1 MGWQSVQT
9 DCTKCTHNIA
19 VSERE
24 TICLQW
30 YDVLPCCGACQ
41 GCSTLYMIW
50 QKWLYMKC
58 RWDYGLAISSN
69 RQHQMHS
76 QHRSVWTWNNLFA
89 VIWCLTMLWSLPR
102 LFYTIYDID
111 KNDYIWNVGGT
122 MGWQSVQ
129 TDCTKC
135 TQNTA
140 VSECE
145 TMCLHWCLTMLWSPL
160 RRCSRCGVRMVLPS
174 AHAASSTEHR
184 PYNTTQLLRLK
195 HNNKKYIYTYCIN
208 YNNNLK

>member
-1 MGWQSVQT
+1 MHSQHCSDWTWKNLFAVMSYHAVEPAKVVLHYIWYDKNDYKWSVGGTMGWQSVQT

-30 YDVLPCCGACQ
+30 YDVLPRCGACQ

-89 VIWCLTMLWSLPR
+89 VICCLTMLWSLPR
-102 LFYTIYDID
+102 LFYTIYD
-111 KNDYIWNVGGT
+111 
-122 MGWQSVQ
+122 M
-129 TDCTKC
+129 TK
-135 TQNTA
+135 
-140 VSECE
+140 
-145 TMCLHWCLTMLWSPL
+145 M
-160 RRCSRCGVRMVLPS
+160 
-174 AHAASSTEHR
+174 
-184 PYNTTQLLRLK
+184 
-195 HNNKKYIYTYCIN
+195 IIN
-208 YNNNLK
+208 EV